1 MQHFSKCQYIRRIL
15 NKETM
20 TENQQ
25 QALCEV
31 ILNVYK
37 GTFPLT
43 KYYIKTLSP
52 YRNTIYKLSSKTVKK
67 SVKRNLLLQEYTIL
81 LILIKPYLGV
91 LNDVS
96 GVTSSTKRKVWH
108 ASEIIIKRRK
118 KSLTAD
124 VPHERKTK
132 KIQQGFRF
140 IVKKKTN
147 GPPPGFSVLKT
158 IQKKKTTRKW
168 LKL

>member
-96 GVTSSTKRKVWH
+96 GVTSSTK
-108 ASEIIIKRRK
+108 K
-118 KSLTAD
+118 KYDML
-124 VPHERKTK
+124 
-132 KIQQGFRF
+132 
-140 IVKKKTN
+140 
-147 GPPPGFSVLKT
+147 
-158 IQKKKTTRKW
+158 
-168 LKL
+168 LKLSSKEEKNH